1 MHDPEMTEPDRIGRQ
16 RSGIELTDTD
26 LPGIGL
32 PEPRSVPARAPATC
46 SAIAFIEDP
55 DDERLA
61 DYRALRDPARRQ
73 RYDSRRGIVTVEGRV
88 AVRQLLRS
96 PFPVV
101 SLLVDD
107 HQVNALGDLVDAFS
121 QRGAPVYVAARE
133 VLAATAGFAL
143 HRGVVATARRLAPRD
158 PGALVEAAA
167 AARGADAR
175 QRVIAVLEGLND
187 HENLGALFR
196 NAAAFG
202 VAGVILDS
210 ACADPL
216 YRRSVR
222 VSAGHVLTTPFARLD
237 RSPQDSWSGF
247 FRRLHRAGFT
257 VVALAPRHDERPIAD
272 EPLLPDA
279 SSSSRPD
286 AGSASLLDAGSSALD
301 DGYPFDEGHSL
312 LGERPALVARELAT
326 LLDDGILDPGART
339 GVALLLGS
347 EGSGLSASALAL
359 ADHVVAIPMAPGV
372 DSLNVA
378 TAAAIVFHELRR

>member
-1 MHDPEMTEPDRIGRQ
+1 MEPELT
-16 RSGIELTDTD
+16 GIELT
-26 LPGIGL
+26 
-32 PEPRSVPARAPATC
+32 EPNSVPARAPATC
-46 SAIAFIEDP
+46 GSIAFIEDP

-73 RYDSRRGIVTVEGRV
+73 RYDSRRETVTVEGRV

-107 HQVNALGDLVDAFS
+107 HQVTAVRDLVDAFI
-121 QRGAPVYVAARE
+121 QRSAPVYVAARE

-158 PGALVEAAA
+158 PGELVEAAA
-167 AARGADAR
+167 ARGAADAR
-175 QRVIAVLEGLND
+175 RPVIAVLEGLND

-196 NAAAFG
+196 NAAAFA

-222 VSAGHVLTTPFARLD
+222 VSVGHVLTTPFARLD

-247 FRRLHRAGFT
+247 FHRLHRAGFT

-272 EPLLPDA
+272 AGSASFPDA
-279 SSSSRPD
+279 GSSSLSDAGSRSLHD
-286 AGSASLLDAGSSALD
+286 AGSASFPDAGSRSLY
-301 DGYPFDEGHSL
+301 GGHPFDGGHPL
-312 LGERPALVARELAT
+312 VGERPTLLQGLAT
-326 LLDDGILDPGART
+326 LLDDGLLDHGLRT

-359 ADHVVAIPMAPGV
+359 ADHVVSIPMAPGV